1 MATKSFVSRERSRY
15 VWMIDT
21 SRRARG
27 GFTLVELLVVIA
39 IIGTL
44 VGLLL
49 PAVQAARE
57 AARRASCANNLKQLG
72 VAMHNHH
79 DARGFF
85 PVKHT
90 VAGNYSWIVVTL
102 PYLEELDT
110 YNRLDYVLISSFND
124 DMNRWN
130 VNSST
135 GVRREA
141 YGVDHQAANST
152 STSNMNAVA
161 NFRSTTMICPSNPMP
176 TILKG
181 HFNGSGHL
189 EPSYAGVAGAS
200 DAAFKTGTFTDRC
213 ATAVGANGLGCS
225 NGFFKGPCLGPF
237 GWGICNVSNTRQ
249 IGRKAHEISDGLSKV
264 LAIGEQSSW
273 GMTSTSGG
281 STVLCRCRAASRF
294 GWALGTPSNSDGRNA
309 NMLAVVRPLGTLAC
323 DQALA
328 ALTDGAGVTD
338 HDVTSAFR
346 SSHGPGAQ
354 FTWADGSVA
363 WLAEGINF
371 DLYRQLCIIDSGV
384 VKGDPR

>member
-1 MATKSFVSRERSRY
+1 MNKKVFVNR
-15 VWMIDT
+15 
-21 SRRARG
+21 

-57 AARRASCANNLKQLG
+57 AARRSSCANNLKQLG
-72 VAMHNHH
+72 VAMHNHLS
-79 DARGFF
+79 ARGFF

-90 VAGNYSWIVVTL
+90 VSGNYSWIVVTL
-102 PYLEELDT
+102 PYFEELDT
-110 YNRLDYVLISSFND
+110 YNRLDYALISSFNED
-124 DMNRWN
+124 IHRYN
-130 VNSST
+130 VNNST
-135 GVRREA
+135 GVNRESF
-141 YGVDHQAANST
+141 GVDHQQANST
-152 STSNMNAVA
+152 STSNMTAVA

-176 TILKG
+176 AILKG
-181 HFNGSGHL
+181 HVSTHL

-213 ATAVGANGLGCS
+213 PTAVGANGLGCS

-264 LAIGEQSSW
+264 LAIGGQSSW
-273 GMTSTSGG
+273 GFTSTSGG

-323 DQALA
+323 DQAYNSG
-328 ALTDGAGVTD
+328 ALTDGAAVTD

-363 WLAEGINF
+363 WLAEGIDDN
-371 DLYRQLCIIDSGV
+371 LYKQLCIIDSGV
-384 VKGDPR
+384 VKGVPQ

>member
-1 MATKSFVSRERSRY
+1 MNKNVFVNR
-15 VWMIDT
+15 
-21 SRRARG
+21 
-27 GFTLVELLVVIA
+27 GFTLVELLAVIA

-57 AARRASCANNLKQLG
+57 AARRSSCANNLKQLG
-72 VAMHNHH
+72 VAMHVHH
-79 DARGFF
+79 EARGFF

-102 PYLEELDT
+102 PYLEALDT
-110 YNRLDYVLISSFND
+110 YNQLDYVTIPNFND
-124 DMNRWN
+124 DMVKWN
-130 VNSST
+130 VNSAT
-135 GVRREA
+135 GVRRQSWGQDYQVTA
-141 YGVDHQAANST
+141 GPNQASVSNAN
-152 STSNMNAVA
+152 ADI
-161 NFRSTTMICPSNPMP
+161 NFRSTTMNCPSNPMP
-176 TILKG
+176 AILKG
-181 HFNGSGHL
+181 HVSGLGHL

-213 ATAVGANGLGCS
+213 PTAAGASGLGCS
-225 NGFFKGPCLGPF
+225 NGFFRGPCLGSIALGTCNASNF
-237 GWGICNVSNTRQ
+237 GRQ
-249 IGRKAHEISDGLSKV
+249 VGRKAHEISDGLSKV

-273 GMTSTSGG
+273 GFTSTSGG
-281 STVLCRCRAASRF
+281 STVLCRCRAASRS
-294 GWALGTPSNSDGRNA
+294 GWALGTASNGESRNA

-323 DQALA
+323 DQAYSNG
-328 ALTDGAGVTD
+328 ALTDGAAVTD

-363 WLAEGINF
+363 WLAEAIEF

-384 VKGDPR
+384 VKEDPR

>member
-1 MATKSFVSRERSRY
+1 MNKKVVVNR
-15 VWMIDT
+15 
-21 SRRARG
+21 

-57 AARRASCANNLKQLG
+57 AARRSSCANNLKQLG
-72 VAMHNHH
+72 VAMHNHLS
-79 DARGFF
+79 ARGFF

-102 PYLEELDT
+102 PYFEELDT
-110 YNRLDYVLISSFND
+110 YNRLDYALIPNFND
-124 DMNRWN
+124 DMVKWN
-130 VNSST
+130 VNSAT
-135 GVRREA
+135 GVRRQSWGQDYQVTA
-141 YGVDHQAANST
+141 GPNQASVSNAN
-152 STSNMNAVA
+152 AII

-176 TILKG
+176 AILKG
-181 HFNGSGHL
+181 HVSGLGHL

-200 DAAFKTGTFTDRC
+200 DAAFKTGSFTDRC
-213 ATAVGANGLGCS
+213 PTAVGASGLGCS
-225 NGFFKGPCLGPF
+225 NGFFRGPCLGSIGTCTASNF
-237 GWGICNVSNTRQ
+237 GNMV
-249 IGRKAHEISDGLSKV
+249 GRKDKEITDGLSKV

-281 STVLCRCRAASRF
+281 STVLCRCRAASRS
-294 GWALGTPSNSDGRNA
+294 GWALGTASNGESRNA

-323 DQALA
+323 DNAYNSG
-328 ALTDGAGVTD
+328 ALTDGAAVTD

-363 WLAEGINF
+363 WLAEGIDF

-384 VKGDPR
+384 VKGVPQ